1 MRRHSLM
8 SQKPYQIQLHNTIA
22 EFQHTDFFNEL
33 SAKEQQVS
41 SQIITIF
48 SDYMWTIH
56 HQVFRTWRFQSFVD
70 ALMHSF
76 KFELA
81 TNCFFLEQIE
91 NVLLKFS
98 FFLYRDLKMK
108 QVLKMAYSVSVTCE
122 ELFKETTF
130 RVDKAEYQMMDDII
144 IELRQSCT
152 FKKKNICSINK
163 KTIEM

>member
-8 SQKPYQIQLHNTIA
+8 SQKPYQILLHNTIA
-22 EFQHTDFFNEL
+22 EFQHTEFFTKL
-33 SAKEQQVS
+33 SAKEQEVS

-48 SDYMWTIH
+48 SDYMWNIH

-91 NVLLKFS
+91 NVLLKFT
-98 FFLYRDLKMK
+98 FFLYQDLKMK
-108 QVLKMAYSVSVTCE
+108 QVLKMAYSISVTCE
-122 ELFKETTF
+122 ALFNETTF
-130 RVDKAEYQMMDDII
+130 SVDKKELQMIDEII
-144 IELRQSCT
+144 VEIKNSYT
-152 FKKKNICSINK
+152 FK
-163 KTIEM
+163 